1 MTQSQN
7 PLSNSAS
14 PSYTDHSKN
23 QNTLPTEFIAMT
35 SSHTPTP
42 PSPPSMLS
50 RAIRF
55 ALQKRQLRE
64 LRNLIL
70 IVLGVFSAAMGLH
83 GFLLSSNFIDGGVTG
98 VSMLLVKGTG
108 LPLSVLLPVI
118 NLPFIALGY
127 HQIGRAFAIR
137 STFAIGLLSLVLEVI
152 HFPDVTEDL
161 VLTAV
166 FGGFFIGAGIGL
178 AIRGGAVLD
187 GTEIAALL
195 ISKRSHLF
203 KVGDVVLG
211 INVVIFFVAIFVL
224 GVEEALYS
232 ILTYITAA
240 KTLDFIL
247 YGIEQYTAITIVS
260 EQNLTIL
267 NRITDQLG
275 RGVTIYKARGG
286 KSGADQEILYCVVT
300 RLEIGKIKTII
311 QDVDPAAFVVI
322 NPLSDVQGGTVK
334 RTGMH

>member
-1 MTQSQN
+1 
-7 PLSNSAS
+7 
-14 PSYTDHSKN
+14 
-23 QNTLPTEFIAMT
+23 MT
-35 SSHTPTP
+35 SSHIPTL
-42 PSPPSMLS
+42 PSPPSILS

-127 HQIGRAFAIR
+127 RQIGRAFAIR
-137 STFAIGLLSLVLEVI
+137 STFAIGLLSVVLEVI

-240 KTLDFIL
+240 KNFPIRWRL
-247 YGIEQYTAITIVS
+247 YF
-260 EQNLTIL
+260 
-267 NRITDQLG
+267 
-275 RGVTIYKARGG
+275 YKASDTWKLVDIRIDDRLMRMFGEVDAAPA
-286 KSGADQEILYCVVT
+286 SPQAD
-300 RLEIGKIKTII
+300 
-311 QDVDPAAFVVI
+311 AA
-322 NPLSDVQGGTVK
+322 Q
-334 RTGMH
+334 